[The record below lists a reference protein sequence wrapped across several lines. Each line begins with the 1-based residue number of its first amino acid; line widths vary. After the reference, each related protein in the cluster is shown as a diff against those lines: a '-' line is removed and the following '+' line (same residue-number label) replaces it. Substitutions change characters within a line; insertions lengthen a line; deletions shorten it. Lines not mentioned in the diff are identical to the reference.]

1 MSIMIK
7 DLKEM
12 AAGTQVSGF
21 PLLIK
26 TARTPFTDTDASVW
40 QEVVFMDGTGEIV
53 GHILLA
59 DNVPQKKGHHT
70 GAAGYQP
77 WQSKQRLCV
86 MQGEIQDTDIRK
98 KEGTKIVITDCF
110 DLAVP
115 LTYGQY
121 EDMQAED
128 WKKLR
133 EDEIKGKIRH
143 GLCCSITRREHP
155 SVVLGMKKDILALQD
170 FFRYLLNKSFLPM
183 PKPFIRRDN
192 YFFLLRYLHAN

>member
-1 MSIMIK
+1 MTLMIK

-12 AAGTQVSGF
+12 AAGTEIKGF

-26 TARTPFTDTDASVW
+26 TARQPFRDADENVW
-40 QEVVFMDGTGEIV
+40 QEVVFMDRTGEIT

-59 DNVPQKKGHHT
+59 TNVPEVKGHHT
-70 GAAGYQP
+70 GTAGYVP

-98 KEGTKIVITDCF
+98 KEGTKIVITECF
-110 DLAVP
+110 DLAVN
-115 LTYGQY
+115 LSY
-121 EDMQAED
+121 EQKQELEAED

-143 GLCCSITRREHP
+143 GLSCSYIQGYVHKIGAMPRPDE
-155 SVVLGMKKDILALQD
+155 VKKSRIVDWQD
-170 FFRYLLNKSFLPM
+170 FIM
-183 PKPFIRRDN
+183 TGE
-192 YFFLLRYLHAN
+192 